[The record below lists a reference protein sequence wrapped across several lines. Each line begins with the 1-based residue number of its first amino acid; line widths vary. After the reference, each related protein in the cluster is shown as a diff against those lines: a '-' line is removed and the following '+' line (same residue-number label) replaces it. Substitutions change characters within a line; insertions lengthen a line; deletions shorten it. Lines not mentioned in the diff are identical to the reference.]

1 MRALLVGIALAAAP
15 ASAEV
20 ISASPTGFEVQEVVN
35 LVVPQPSAYA
45 AFGQVGQWWNKE
57 HTYSGDASRMS
68 LQLRPGGCFCEPLE
82 GGGGVEHMR
91 VTFLKPGE
99 QIVLTGSLGPL
110 LYQATAGVMD
120 VRFERIAGGTRVTM
134 NYRAAGFAK
143 GDGDKMAPL
152 VDQVLA
158 DQMKRYRTYAAG
170 RRSRIRSSLDQ
181 GYRPPRGR
189 VDGRHMV
196 FIGDLAPAL
205 TGP

>member
-1 MRALLVGIALAAAP
+1 MRLLLFSLPLLAAGP

-20 ISASPTGFEVQEVVN
+20 LSASPTGFEVQEVVN

-57 HTYSGDASRMS
+57 HTYSGEASRMS

-91 VTFLKPGE
+91 VTYLKPGE

-120 VRFERIAGGTRVTM
+120 IRFERIAGGTRVTL

-170 RRSRIRSSLDQ
+170 
-181 GYRPPRGR
+181 
-189 VDGRHMV
+189 
-196 FIGDLAPAL
+196 APKPDTL
-205 TGP
+205 TP

>member
-1 MRALLVGIALAAAP
+1 MRAFFLSTCLLAAAP

-45 AFGQVGQWWNKE
+45 AFGQVGLWWNKE
-57 HTYSGDASRMS
+57 HTYSGDSARMS
-68 LQLRPGGCFCEPLE
+68 LQLRPGGCFCEPLD

-91 VTFLKPGE
+91 VTYLKPGE
-99 QIVLTGSLGPL
+99 QIVMTGSLGPL

-158 DQMKRYRTYAAG
+158 DQMKRYRAYAAG
-170 RRSRIRSSLDQ
+170 
-181 GYRPPRGR
+181 
-189 VDGRHMV
+189 
-196 FIGDLAPAL
+196 APKPDTL
-205 TGP
+205 KP

>member
-1 MRALLVGIALAAAP
+1 MRLLLFSLPLLAAGP

-20 ISASPTGFEVQEVVN
+20 LSASPTGFEVQEVVN

-91 VTFLKPGE
+91 VTYLKPGE

-120 VRFERIAGGTRVTM
+120 VRFERIAGGTRVTL

-158 DQMKRYRTYAAG
+158 DQMKRYRAYAAG
-170 RRSRIRSSLDQ
+170 
-181 GYRPPRGR
+181 
-189 VDGRHMV
+189 
-196 FIGDLAPAL
+196 APKPDTL
-205 TGP
+205 TP

>member
-1 MRALLVGIALAAAP
+1 MRMLLVMLPLIAAAP

-20 ISASPTGFEVQEVVN
+20 ISAGPSGFEVQEVVN

-45 AFGQVGQWWNKE
+45 AFGQVGQWWNKA
-57 HTYSGDASRMS
+57 HTYSGDSARMT
-68 LQLRPGGCFCEPLE
+68 LQLRPGGCFCESLE
-82 GGGGVEHMR
+82 GGGGIEHMR
-91 VTFLKPGE
+91 VTYLKPGE

-120 VRFERIAGGTRVTM
+120 VKFERIAGGTRVTM

-158 DQMKRYRTYAAG
+158 EQMKRYRTYAAG
-170 RRSRIRSSLDQ
+170 
-181 GYRPPRGR
+181 
-189 VDGRHMV
+189 
-196 FIGDLAPAL
+196 APKPDTL
-205 TGP
+205 KP

>member
-1 MRALLVGIALAAAP
+1 MRLLLFTLPLLAAAP
-15 ASAEV
+15 AAAEV
-20 ISASPTGFEVQEVVN
+20 VSASPTGFEVQEVVN

-45 AFGQVGQWWNKE
+45 AFGQVGKWWNKE
-57 HTYSGDASRMS
+57 HSYSGDASRMS

-91 VTFLKPGE
+91 VTYLKPGE

-158 DQMKRYRTYAAG
+158 DQMKRYRAYAAG
-170 RRSRIRSSLDQ
+170 
-181 GYRPPRGR
+181 
-189 VDGRHMV
+189 
-196 FIGDLAPAL
+196 APKPETL
-205 TGP
+205 TP